1 MQPHELLDRLE
12 LLFPLNSKV
21 ADLRRSYIDKDLY
34 SIFRLINDEDKEDL
48 RKVILENNI
57 WRLWPILEKYID
69 TQFVSAFKNFYV
81 NNTRIDDSCFSRGQ
95 LESKLWLNH
104 ST

>member
-34 SIFRLINDEDKEDL
+34 SIFRLINDERCRDKII
-48 RKVILENNI
+48 RQI
-57 WRLWPILEKYID
+57 
-69 TQFVSAFKNFYV
+69 S
-81 NNTRIDDSCFSRGQ
+81 
-95 LESKLWLNH
+95 
-104 ST
+104 